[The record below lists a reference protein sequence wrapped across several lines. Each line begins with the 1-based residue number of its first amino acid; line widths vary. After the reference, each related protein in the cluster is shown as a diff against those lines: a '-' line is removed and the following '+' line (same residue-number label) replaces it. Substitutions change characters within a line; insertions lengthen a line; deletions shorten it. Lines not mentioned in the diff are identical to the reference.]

1 MAFFIA
7 QLTILLNIDV
17 CGMET
22 IHNMKKILIVLCVL
36 LNGCFVASAQLTV
49 EACQEKAKANYPLIR
64 RYGLIEKTKDYNLS
78 NAGKGY
84 LPQFSMSAKAT
95 YQSDVTGLPISVPG
109 VDIQPLSKDQYGVTL
124 DVNQTIWD
132 GGVINSKK
140 EMAKTASEVAVKQLE
155 VTLYTINDRVNQL
168 YFGILLFD
176 GKIQQNQLL
185 QEELSRNFKLIS
197 SYIQNGVA
205 NQSDLDAVKVEQ
217 LKAIQMQ
224 TQFTA
229 NRKAFIDMLSALI
242 GESIN
247 ENTVLEKPD
256 ANNGLVSG
264 RIERPE
270 LSLFDAQYNDLETQK
285 KLVKTGYM
293 PKLGLFATGGYGR
306 PGLNMLED
314 KFAAY
319 YIGGVRLSW
328 NFGGL
333 YTEKND
339 RRLIE
344 ANQSSLAAEKETF
357 LFNTNLAV
365 TQEQSEVKRNRDLL
379 KYDDEIITLRNN
391 VKKAAEVKVANGILT
406 VTDLMREVN
415 AEDLAKQDKIQH
427 EIELLLS
434 IYNLKYT
441 TNN

>member
-1 MAFFIA
+1 MAYG
-7 QLTILLNIDV
+7 QLTI
-17 CGMET
+17 E
-22 IHNMKKILIVLCVL
+22 LCH
-36 LNGCFVASAQLTV
+36 
-49 EACQEKAKANYPLIR
+49 EKAKKNYPLIK

-95 YQSDVTGLPISVPG
+95 YQSDVPHLPISMPG
-109 VDIQPLSKDQYGVTL
+109 VNIRPLSQDQYGVTL

-132 GGVINSKK
+132 GGVISSKK
-140 EMAKTASEVAVKQLE
+140 EMAKTTSEVALKQLE
-155 VTLYTINDRVNQL
+155 VNLYSINDRVNQL
-168 YFGILLFD
+168 YFGILLLD
-176 GKIQQNQLL
+176 GKIKQNQLL
-185 QEELSRNFKLIS
+185 QEELERNFNLIS

-205 NQSDLDAVKVEQ
+205 NQSDLDAIKVEQ
-217 LKAIQMQ
+217 LKSIQIQ
-224 TQFTA
+224 TQLMS
-229 NRKAFIDMLSALI
+229 NRRAYIDMLAALI
-242 GESIN
+242 GEPID
-247 ENTVLEKPD
+247 ENVIMEKP
-256 ANNGLVSG
+256 NTSTQLIRGQ
-264 RIERPE
+264 IERPE
-270 LSLFDAQYNDLETQK
+270 LRLFEAQQTDLETQK
-285 KLVKTGYM
+285 KLIKTGYM
-293 PKLGLFATGGYGR
+293 PKLGVFATGGYGR

-339 RRLIE
+339 RRIIE
-344 ANQSSLAAEKETF
+344 ASQSSLAAEKETF
-357 LFNTNLAV
+357 LFNTNLQV
-365 TQEQSEVKRNRDLL
+365 TQEQSEIKKNRDLL

-391 VKKAAEVKVANGILT
+391 VKKAAEVKVANGMLT
-406 VTDLMREVN
+406 VTDLMREIN

-427 EIELLLS
+427 EVELLLS

>member
-1 MAFFIA
+1 MKRLLLVLCIMLSGYSVAYS
-7 QLTILLNIDV
+7 QLTI
-17 CGMET
+17 E
-22 IHNMKKILIVLCVL
+22 LCH
-36 LNGCFVASAQLTV
+36 
-49 EACQEKAKANYPLIR
+49 EKAKKNYPLIK

-95 YQSDVTGLPISVPG
+95 YQSDVPHLPISVPG
-109 VDIQPLSKDQYGVTL
+109 VNIRPLSQDQYGVTL

-132 GGVINSKK
+132 GGVISSKK
-140 EMAKTASEVAVKQLE
+140 EMAKTTSEVALKQLE
-155 VTLYTINDRVNQL
+155 VNLYSINDRVNQL
-168 YFGILLFD
+168 YFGILLLD
-176 GKIQQNQLL
+176 GKIKQNQLFR
-185 QEELSRNFKLIS
+185 EELERNFNLIS

-205 NQSDLDAVKVEQ
+205 NQSDLDAIKVEQ
-217 LKAIQMQ
+217 LKSIQIQ
-224 TQFTA
+224 TQLMS
-229 NRKAFIDMLSALI
+229 NRKAYIDMLAALI
-242 GESIN
+242 GEPID
-247 ENTVLEKPD
+247 ENVTMEKP
-256 ANNGLVSG
+256 NTSTQLITGQ
-264 RIERPE
+264 IERPE
-270 LSLFDAQYNDLETQK
+270 LRLFEAQQTDLETQK
-285 KLVKTGYM
+285 KLIKTGYM
-293 PKLGLFATGGYGR
+293 PKLGVFATGGYGR

-339 RRLIE
+339 RRIIE
-344 ANQSSLAAEKETF
+344 ASQSSLAAEKETF
-357 LFNTNLAV
+357 LFNTNLQV
-365 TQEQSEVKRNRDLL
+365 TQEQSEIKKNRDLL

-391 VKKAAEVKVANGILT
+391 VKKAAEVKVANGMLT
-406 VTDLMREVN
+406 VTDLMREIN

-427 EIELLLS
+427 EVELLLS

>member
-1 MAFFIA
+1 
-7 QLTILLNIDV
+7 
-17 CGMET
+17 MET
-22 IHNMKKILIVLCVL
+22 SSENMKKILLILCVL
-36 LNGCFVASAQLTV
+36 INGCFMASAQLTI
-49 EACQEKAKANYPLIR
+49 EACQEKAKQNYPLIK
-64 RYGLIEKTKDYNLS
+64 RYGLIEKTKEYNLS

-95 YQSDVTGLPISVPG
+95 YQSDVPHLPISVPG
-109 VDIQPLSKDQYGVTL
+109 VNIRPLSQDQYGVTL
-124 DVNQTIWD
+124 DVNQSIWD
-132 GGVINSKK
+132 GGVISSKK
-140 EMAKTASEVAVKQLE
+140 EMAKTASEVAAKQLE
-155 VTLYTINDRVNQL
+155 VNLYTINDRVNQL

-176 GKIQQNQLL
+176 AKIKQNQLL
-185 QEELSRNFKLIS
+185 QEELERNFNLIS
-197 SYIQNGVA
+197 SYIENGVA
-205 NQSDLDAVKVEQ
+205 NQSDLDAIKVEQ
-217 LKAIQMQ
+217 LKTIQ
-224 TQFTA
+224 TQTQLA
-229 NRKAFIDMLSALI
+229 SNRKAFIDMLSVLI

-247 ENTVLEKPD
+247 ENTVLEKP
-256 ANNGLVSG
+256 NSENQLLSSQIG
-264 RIERPE
+264 RPE
-270 LSLFDAQYNDLETQK
+270 LHLFDAQYNDLETQK
-285 KLVKTGYM
+285 KQIKAGYM

-319 YIGGVRLSW
+319 YIAGVRLSW

-339 RRLIE
+339 HKLIE

-357 LFNTNLAV
+357 LFNTNLEV

-379 KYDDEIITLRNN
+379 KYDDDIITLRNN
-391 VKKAAEVKVANGILT
+391 VKKSAEVKVANGTLT

-441 TNN
+441 TNK